1 MRNSTITRVIAGIG
15 RISPTIRNTP
25 EVKQMMRQLLP
36 THHEP
41 KRVTYVPPKPNWN
54 KQKAKTKK

>member
-36 THHEP
+36 IHHEP
-41 KRVTYVPPKPNWN
+41 NRVTYVPPKPNWN
-54 KQKAKTKK
+54 QQ